1 MKQRICR
8 YFFNGNHIV
17 NACISLVYWGNLKK
31 TIEKNRYFMRDFV
44 KKL

>member
-17 NACISLVYWGNLKK
+17 NACISLVYWGKFKKKQLKK
-31 TIEKNRYFMRDFV
+31 IGI
-44 KKL
+44 LCGIL